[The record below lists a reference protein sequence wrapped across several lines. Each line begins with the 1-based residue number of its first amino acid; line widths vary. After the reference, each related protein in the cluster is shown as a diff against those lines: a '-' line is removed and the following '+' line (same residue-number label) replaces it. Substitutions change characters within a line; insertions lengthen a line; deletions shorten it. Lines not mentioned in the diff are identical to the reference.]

1 VWKRG
6 HLLYS
11 TPGTGKSTM
20 IVVVA
25 NYLDYDVY
33 DIKLTSVRTNTDLR
47 KLFIET
53 TSKSITAIEDIDCSL
68 DLTSKR
74 KKKNQQAVEGDD
86 AESSSKDGGDKK
98 DGAEAAGKE
107 EEEDKSASKVTHS
120 GLLNFIDGI

>member
-1 VWKRG
+1 
-6 HLLYS
+6 
-11 TPGTGKSTM
+11 M
-20 IVVVA
+20 IA
-25 NYLDYDVY
+25 AMGNYLEYDVY
-33 DIKLTSVRTNTDLR
+33 DIELTSVRTNTDLR

-107 EEEDKSASKVTHS
+107 EEDKSASKVTHS